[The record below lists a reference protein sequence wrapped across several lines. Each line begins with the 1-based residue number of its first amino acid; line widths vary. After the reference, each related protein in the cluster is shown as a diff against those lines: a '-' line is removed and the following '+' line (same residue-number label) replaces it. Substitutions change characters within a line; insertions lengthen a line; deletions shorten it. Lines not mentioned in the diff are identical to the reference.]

1 MSEPTRAASAAAAA
15 LNVREAQDMLAATIP
30 ELEKIA
36 WRFFAIG
43 RDLEAPLDDETFADE
58 VPGPE
63 HLRYFTAAGAMA
75 VYSEMLELIPYLRKT
90 AEKNDGD
97 LREEWQGRQAH
108 DSLPAEERQRKAAAE
123 SSLQEEFATTR
134 DLLRMVII
142 LLKKDAEE
150 QQKGAEP

>member
-1 MSEPTRAASAAAAA
+1 MSDEKGTAAPQHERMD
-15 LNVREAQDMLAATIP
+15 VREAQDMIATAIP
-30 ELEKIA
+30 EIEKLA
-36 WRFFAIG
+36 WRLFAIA
-43 RDLEAPLDDETFADE
+43 RDLGAPEGEEDFADQE
-58 VPGPE
+58 PGPE

>member
-63 HLRYFTAAGAMA
+63 HLRYFTALGAMA
-75 VYSEMLELIPYLRKT
+75 AYTELLELIPYLRKT
-90 AEKNDGD
+90 AECADTD
-97 LREEWQGRQAH
+97 LLEEWKKREALENV
-108 DSLPAEERQRKAAAE
+108 LPTLAAKE
-123 SSLQEEFATTR
+123 SRSP
-134 DLLRMVII
+134 I
-142 LLKKDAEE
+142 
-150 QQKGAEP
+150 